1 MKDYDTA
8 NKIYTVELEQRGS
21 MKLKKCDEKDLRE
34 ANKLETMFSPVAMFF
49 SARAMFG
56 PAHVDNDLYDA

>member
-1 MKDYDTA
+1 
-8 NKIYTVELEQRGS
+8 